1 MNGERA
7 RGPIS
12 TTPKGKR
19 RILPGRRGRGQLL
32 GVAIGWHSLGVVA
45 IVVLPCVPHQA
56 RQPPADIG
64 PASPHPRPITR
75 SWVKAPCALR
85 PSLISSLGAGVA
97 LFLAASLHSVLFL
110 PGLTLPPAGP
120 VSSVKCPWLI
130 SRNPATDIL
139 VKWATSAS
147 QSLLS
152 CVVRPSPVPKLV
164 FSFFPLVSSS
174 SLPSCCYGSSVALTS
189 EYSLLHLGVYEGRS
203 REAGIG

>member
-1 MNGERA
+1 MLSCVLHQVVQGRPA
-7 RGPIS
+7 TWPILGRS
-12 TTPKGKR
+12 R
-19 RILPGRRGRGQLL
+19 SIRLP
-32 GVAIGWHSLGVVA
+32 
-45 IVVLPCVPHQA
+45 
-56 RQPPADIG
+56 PPSG
-64 PASPHPRPITR
+64 SF
-75 SWVKAPCALR
+75 CAQR
-85 PSLISSLGAGVA
+85 PSLVSFSLGAGVA

-152 CVVRPSPVPKLV
+152 CVVRPSLVPKLV

-189 EYSLLHLGVYEGRS
+189 EYSLLHSCVYEGRS
-203 REAGIG
+203 REARIG